1 MLREIDG
8 LTIMKLGESLADAAN
23 CSVSRVKDGRASQ
36 TTSKLEYL
44 SRGGG
49 EKVQNLHNGAKPK
62 IAHHF
67 LKVWLSRKAQYTTE
81 KVLSSLDPY
90 YMRVQWKHL
99 FMPCV

>member
-36 TTSKLEYL
+36 TTLKLEYL
-44 SRGGG
+44 SRGG

-67 LKVWLSRKAQYTTE
+67 PKVSLSRKAQLYNRKGLKLT
-81 KVLSSLDPY
+81 
-90 YMRVQWKHL
+90 
-99 FMPCV
+99 